1 MAFLKRI
8 QHRAIIS
15 RWGFTLLGRNISGKT
30 QPLVHPSV
38 SVPEDECSRIK
49 AITTNNVWQR
59 WIGRQNKE
67 EGGFGEV
74 MTGGLLWLMHT
85 FPASVTFGIIT
96 TQRWRA
102 AIVKRG
108 LPQIQLQQHST
119 RFSAPFS
126 DEKDERG
133 LMAVKL
139 PDASLLIPPARLT
152 GGISGQANTC
162 TWLHATHGKTIFC
175 GVLWKSSPLPVQA
188 RSGEQ
193 HILWRALGVS
203 VKGICHAVFT
213 EWVRFRPMRAT
224 ERAARFLWKQLLR
237 CQIITLTVFW
247 NNCWLFCS
255 R

>member
-108 LPQIQLQQHST
+108 LPQIQLRQHST

-126 DEKDERG
+126 LLMRKMSVDWWQSNSLMLLYWSLRLDWQAASAAKQTHAPDCTPRMGKPFSAESCGKAVHFLFSRG
-133 LMAVKL
+133 VVNSTFFGG
-139 PDASLLIPPARLT
+139 PSVSLLKGFVMPFLQSGYASDRCVRLR
-152 GGISGQANTC
+152 GPLG
-162 TWLHATHGKTIFC
+162 FC
-175 GVLWKSSPLPVQA
+175 GNNYWGA
-188 RSGEQ
+188 R
-193 HILWRALGVS
+193 
-203 VKGICHAVFT
+203 
-213 EWVRFRPMRAT
+213 
-224 ERAARFLWKQLLR
+224 
-237 CQIITLTVFW
+237 
-247 NNCWLFCS
+247 
-255 R
+255 